1 MIWLNTGLF
10 ILIPLLS
17 DIILDKTLEV
27 SLFKLSDDADKLNIK
42 VSQSVSSFLF
52 QSTNNNTRLESEDAS
67 QSGAKWSIAAPS
79 SKLKT
84 GQFQPSPS

>member
-1 MIWLNTGLF
+1 M
-10 ILIPLLS
+10 LS

-67 QSGAKWSIAAPS
+67 QSGAK
-79 SKLKT
+79 
-84 GQFQPSPS
+84 